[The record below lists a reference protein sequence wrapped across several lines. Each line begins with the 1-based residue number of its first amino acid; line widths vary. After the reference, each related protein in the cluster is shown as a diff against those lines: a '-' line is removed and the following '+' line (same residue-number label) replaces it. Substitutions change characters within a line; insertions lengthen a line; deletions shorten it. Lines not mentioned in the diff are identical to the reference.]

1 MLRLVAYF
9 LAVAVLAFGLSWLA
23 DNPGNIVVNWRG
35 WIWETNVFEMAIV
48 LSFLGAVLIVAWTIL
63 RSIWQSPAAIG
74 NFFNRR
80 REKRGLEA
88 LSSGM
93 IAIGAG
99 DRALATRYAVQ
110 ARKSLPNEP
119 MTHLLR
125 AQAAQL
131 SGDRSTSRRIFEAM
145 LASPDTE
152 ALGLRGLFLEAER
165 EGEKEAARQFASRA
179 VKLNPKLSWPVDA
192 LFDIQCRDS
201 DWAGA
206 LETLA
211 IARKNGTIEKAVADR
226 RRAVL
231 LTAQAQVAEDNDP
244 ERALNLAS
252 EAHKLA
258 VDLVPAAAIAGRLLA
273 SRGAT
278 PKATSVIQKT
288 WRKSPHPDLAVA
300 YAYARLGDSPRDRL
314 ERVRQLAALTPNV
327 IESPIAVANAAIEA
341 KDFGAAKEALS
352 PLLEGRLTQRVCT
365 LMARIE
371 SEETGNAGAVRE
383 WLARAVNAPRDPAW
397 TADGIVS
404 DHWQAVSPVTGAL
417 DAFQWR
423 VPVEAAE
430 PRDKE
435 LLAQK
440 IEELVALGARPEA
453 MAMAAK
459 DITVAGTSS
468 GPSAGPS
475 GGSVDEVPA
484 APRPAATRAAEP
496 VEAEVIEVRTQAG
509 KTEAA
514 EPKPPETPAADAKPE
529 VKEAAKPAVPSV
541 EPKPDAASTS
551 DVKAKASTVEA
562 AKPSDVSPAPAPA
575 APAPAATPAS
585 DDAASAPPKT
595 EGAAQAAA
603 KSGAGEAKK
612 ASASEP
618 RIFVAPRAPDDPG
631 LDEEEAGTRLRPRA
645 V

>member
-99 DRALATRYAVQ
+99 DKALATRYAVQ

-206 LETLA
+206 LETLS
-211 IARKNGTIEKAVADR
+211 IARKNGTIEKATADR

-252 EAHKLA
+252 EANKLA

-288 WRKSPHPDLAVA
+288 WKKSPHPDLAVA

-314 ERVRQLAALTPNV
+314 ERVRQLAGLTPNV

-404 DHWQAVSPVTGAL
+404 EHWQAVSPVTGAL

-459 DITVAGTSS
+459 DVTAAAGTPS
-468 GPSAGPS
+468 GPV
-475 GGSVDEVPA
+475 GGSGEVPA
-484 APRPAATRAAEP
+484 APRSAATRAEEP
-496 VEAEVIEVRTQAG
+496 VEAEVIEVRTQTSKTGPAEAKTAPTPGVAG
-509 KTEAA
+509 GPEPEGVAKPAAPAA
-514 EPKPPETPAADAKPE
+514 EPKPVTDTASEAK
-529 VKEAAKPAVPSV
+529 AT
-541 EPKPDAASTS
+541 AST
-551 DVKAKASTVEA
+551 AGEGG
-562 AKPSDVSPAPAPA
+562 KPSAAVGA
-575 APAPAATPAS
+575 APATAAAPPAAAPAS
-585 DDAASAPPKT
+585 NDAASAPPRT
-595 EGAAQAAA
+595 EAAA
-603 KSGAGEAKK
+603 RAVAKGGPGESKK

-631 LDEEEAGTRLRPRA
+631 LDEDEGGTRLRPRA